1 MPALGADM
9 DEGTVLEWLVK
20 PGDKVHK
27 GDVIAVIDTAKS
39 AIDVES
45 FFTGTVET
53 LVTGVG
59 QTVPVGTVLAT
70 IAEAPAQPGVLR
82 PTGPPAELKVPERP
96 AAPQPTGP
104 PAEGKIPERP
114 RPTAPRKRGK
124 KIMAAEQAH
133 PAVTI
138 SPLIRKRAHE
148 LGLDLAMLAGSGP
161 GGAVTRADVERAAAE
176 RRREVA
182 LKPPSPAVSRIRVT
196 PLARR
201 VAAELGVD
209 LAGVTGTGPG
219 GAISEAD
226 VRRAVPAGE
235 TTPAREAVSVSEIVP
250 VPEAAQRP
258 AAAAAR
264 SGAERALSMRQ
275 AIGRLMA
282 RSKREIPHY
291 YVSNT
296 VDMTRSLDWM
306 HERNRKLEVSERLVP
321 AVLLLKAAA
330 LAARKAPDLNGY
342 WLDDQFSPADA
353 VHLGLVIS
361 LRGGGLL
368 TPAIH
373 DAADL
378 RLAEL
383 MSRMRDLVTRARA
396 GRLRGSELTDATI
409 TVTNLGDQGVE
420 SVFGVIYPP
429 QVALI
434 GFGKITER
442 PVAVGG
448 LIGVRPVVVTT
459 LSADHRASDAMT
471 GARYLAELS
480 DLLQRPEEL

>member
-20 PGDKVHK
+20 PGDQVHK
-27 GDVIAVIDTAKS
+27 GDIIAVIDTAKS

-45 FFTGTVET
+45 FFTGTVEK

-70 IAEAPAQPGVLR
+70 ITETPAKPGAPQPAGL
-82 PTGPPAELKVPERP
+82 PAEREVPERP
-96 AAPQPTGP
+96 AAPQALGPTAERKAAERP
-104 PAEGKIPERP
+104 PA
-114 RPTAPRKRGK
+114 APRKRGK
-124 KIMAAEQAH
+124 KIAAAEQAH
-133 PAVTI
+133 PAVPI

-148 LGLDLAMLAGSGP
+148 LGVDLAELRGSGR

-176 RRREVA
+176 RQREVA
-182 LKPPSPAVSRIRVT
+182 PTPPSPAVSRIRVT

-226 VRRAVPAGE
+226 VRRAVPVGAAA
-235 TTPAREAVSVSEIVP
+235 PARETVP
-250 VPEAAQRP
+250 VREAAPTPEAAERP

-296 VDMTRSLDWM
+296 VDMTRSLDWL
-306 HERNRKLEVSERLVP
+306 HERNRELEVSDRLLP
-321 AVLLLKAAA
+321 AALLLKAAA

-342 WLDDQFSPADA
+342 WLDDQFSAADA

-378 RLAEL
+378 QLAEL
-383 MSRMRDLVTRARA
+383 MSRMRDLVIRARS

-429 QVALI
+429 QVALV
-434 GFGKITER
+434 GFGKVTER
-442 PVAVGG
+442 PVAVSG

-471 GARYLAELS
+471 GARYLAEIS